1 MLDEKT
7 TQYLDSLVK
16 ECGADTVVEAV
27 EAITKKSV
35 PRINTPVVTDD
46 QLINTINQLDVAVS
60 DILEAGKKNEETYQQ
75 KAELARRARQLE
87 TSIQLTESEAIC
99 TIIGSG
105 KDAYGIYTY
114 EDGRSVKVACNND
127 TQRDAFRRMF
137 SADDRRELAQ
147 VESEIRAIEVAQF
160 KAKDDYDA
168 KKEALSCIRVKAQL
182 QAAALNFLA

>member
-7 TQYLDSLVK
+7 TQYLESLVK

-35 PRINTPVVTDD
+35 PRINTPVVTDE
-46 QLINTINQLDVAVS
+46 QLNNTISQLDVAVT
-60 DILEAGKKNEETYQQ
+60 DILKAGKRNEETYQQ
-75 KAELARRARQLE
+75 KAELVRRARQLE

-99 TIIGSG
+99 GIKGTG
-105 KDAYGIYTY
+105 KDAYGIYDY
-114 EDGRSVKVACNND
+114 PDGRSVTVACTND

-137 SADDRRELAQ
+137 SAEDRKELAQ
-147 VESEIRAIEVAQF
+147 VEAEIKAIEVAQF

>member
-7 TQYLDSLVK
+7 VKYLESLVK

-27 EAITKKSV
+27 ETITKKSV
-35 PRINTPVVTDD
+35 PRINTPVVTDE
-46 QLINTINQLDVAVS
+46 QLVNTISQLDASVS
-60 DILEAGKKNEETYQQ
+60 DILEAGKRNEETYQK
-75 KAELARRARQLE
+75 KAELVRRARQLE

-99 TIIGSG
+99 TIIGTG

-114 EDGRSVKVACNND
+114 PDGKSVSVSCTND

-137 SADDRRELAQ
+137 SADDRKELAQ
-147 VESEIRAIEVAQF
+147 VEADIRAIEVAQF

-182 QAAALNFLA
+182 QAAALTYLA

>member
-1 MLDEKT
+1 MKEELQKLIK
-7 TQYLDSLVK
+7 QY
-16 ECGADTVVEAV
+16 GTEAV
-27 EAITKKSV
+27 VKAAAEAANQHV